1 MKRAALVLAALALAA
16 GCAKYPRPDQI
27 ARNDLYILLP
37 ATGGGSAGA
46 LTVTH
51 ANVTRTLDRPHA
63 AAKIDVPGRID
74 ATVATEAEVKGFGAA
89 LGAQPPRPTSFFLY
103 FLLDSDEL
111 TPESQRLVGD
121 VIADIAK
128 RPVPEVVVIGH
139 TDTIGTEEYNDR
151 LSQQRAGAVR
161 ERLIARGIG
170 IPPSSIFA
178 TGRGKRE
185 LLVPTGDQVA
195 EPKNRR
201 VEILVR

>member
-1 MKRAALVLAALALAA
+1 VRRAALVLVALALAA
-16 GCAKYPRPDQI
+16 GCAKYPRMDQL
-27 ARNDLYILLP
+27 ARSDLYILLP
-37 ATGGGSAGA
+37 AAGGGTSGV

-51 ANVTRTLDRPHA
+51 GNVTRTLDRPHA
-63 AAKIDVPGRID
+63 AAKIGVPGRID
-74 ATVATEAEVKGFGAA
+74 TAVATQAEVTGFGAA
-89 LGAQPPRPTSFFLY
+89 LGAQPPRPTSFFLW

-111 TPESQRLVGD
+111 TPDSQRLVGD

-139 TDTIGTEEYNDR
+139 TDTVGTEEYNDR
-151 LSQQRAGAVR
+151 LSQQRASAVR

-185 LLVPTGDQVA
+185 LLVATGDQVA